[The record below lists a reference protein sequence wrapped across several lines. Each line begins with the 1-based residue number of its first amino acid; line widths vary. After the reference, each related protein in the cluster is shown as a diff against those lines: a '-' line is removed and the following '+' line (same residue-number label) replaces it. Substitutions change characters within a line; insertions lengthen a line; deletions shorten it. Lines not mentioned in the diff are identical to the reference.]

1 MTDTPLPQW
10 AAPAPL
16 DPVRRLHVLAAGVP
30 GARVTTREI
39 AAPCSEVEPL
49 LADIGGELAL
59 LVPDMRRLRLTRAD
73 GDRVEAVARSRFGM
87 HARFQGVRRPGWLW
101 LQSRFVLIGIAAA
114 PVPDRPGHT
123 LVAFTGGVRVPGRAA
138 LMPVGVRRAGRKVL
152 ARLDARVGRPG

>member
-10 AAPAPL
+10 ATPAPL

-39 AAPCSEVEPL
+39 AAPCAEVEPL

-59 LVPDMRRLRLTRAD
+59 LVPDMRRLRLTRTD

-87 HARFQGVRRPGWLW
+87 HARFRGVRRPGWLW

-138 LMPVGVRRAGRKVL
+138 LVPVGVRRAGRKVL